1 MWESLWQFFLEPN
14 NQRLLFAV
22 IFSFVLGFIFGW
34 FLWRK
39 KRGDDKDIANKK
51 DKSFFKGIQYILS
64 NDHDHAIE
72 ELTKSIQIDSETI
85 ETYVALGNLYRSKGD
100 IERAIRIRQSV
111 ILRPSL
117 DEQIKVRALF
127 DLALDYRKGGFLDRA
142 LDTFLKVAEQ
152 QPSNVEN
159 LKEIEKIYEELKDWE
174 HAFQTRQR
182 IARLI
187 KDDHSHILA
196 HHLVELGKVFQQE
209 GETGRAISLF
219 NKAIST
225 HKECVDAYLH
235 LGDAYFSKKQ
245 YAKAVSTWENISKVS
260 SRFTFLAYGRLEGA
274 YASMD
279 NLKPVEDFLKSCAGT
294 TSDAFT
300 HVALARYLKNKNDI
314 EGALGEIQSA
324 LEIAPLFWEARK
336 LKGEIILEYGM
347 DKEALDDYADLIR
360 QLNMPYLR
368 FQCSECGFE
377 PKELQ
382 WQCRQC
388 KKWDTIHLLD
398 SSVPH
403 N

>member
-1 MWESLWQFFLEPN
+1 MWESLWHFFLEPN
-14 NQRLLFAV
+14 KQRILFAV
-22 IFSFVLGFIFGW
+22 IISFAFGFIFGW
-34 FLWRK
+34 IVRRK
-39 KRGDDKDIANKK
+39 KGGDDKNIANKR

-72 ELTKSIQIDSETI
+72 ELTKSVQIDSETV

-117 DEQIKVRALF
+117 DEQIKIRALF

-142 LDTFLKVAEQ
+142 LNTFLKVAEQ

-174 HAFQTRQR
+174 NAFQTRQR

-196 HHLVELGKVFQQE
+196 HHLVEMGKVFQQE
-209 GETGRAISLF
+209 GDLGRAISLF

-245 YAKAVSTWENISKVS
+245 YAKAVSTWENVSKVS
-260 SRFTFLAYGRLEGA
+260 PQFTFLAYGRLEGA

-279 NLKPVEDFLKSCAGT
+279 NLKPVEDFLKACAQT

-300 HVALARYLKNKNDI
+300 HMALARYLKNENDI
-314 EGALGEIQSA
+314 EGALREIQSA
-324 LEIAPLFWEARK
+324 LEITPFFWEARR
-336 LKGEIILEYGM
+336 LKGEIILEHGK
-347 DKEALDDYADLIR
+347 DKDALDDYADIIK

-388 KKWDTIHLLD
+388 KKWDTIQLLD
-398 SSVPH
+398 STVPH

>member
-1 MWESLWQFFLEPN
+1 MWESLWQLFLEPN
-14 NQRLLFAV
+14 KQRLLFAV

-187 KDDHSHILA
+187 KGDHTHILA
-196 HHLVELGKVFQQE
+196 HHLVEMGKVFQQE
-209 GETGRAISLF
+209 GEIGRSIYLF

-245 YAKAVSTWENISKVS
+245 YAKAVSTWENVSKVS
-260 SRFTFLAYGRLEGA
+260 PRFTFLAYGRLEGA

-279 NLKPVEDFLKSCAGT
+279 NLKPVEDFLKSCAET

-336 LKGEIILEYGM
+336 LKGEIILEYGK
-347 DKEALDDYADLIR
+347 DKEALDDYADLIK